1 MVKSAKKLFFFFGL
15 LGLLGLKMAV
25 FGVFFEKNGHGLL
38 GVKVVVVDNLFFEIP
53 NIKSRNY

>member
-1 MVKSAKKLFFFFGL
+1 VLKNFFFFFGL